1 MESILDCT
9 GHELKV
15 PNIVRSDG
23 VYLFDADGKRY
34 VDLESGVW
42 CTALGHKNRRI
53 NGVIKDQVDRI
64 IHVGFCYSSE
74 IVDKAAKSLLTI
86 GNFNNGKCVFLS
98 SGSEAIE
105 ILRQISRVLSVKEQK
120 TLTHP

>member
-23 VYLFDADGKRY
+23 VYLLDADGKRY

-42 CTALGHKNRRI
+42 CTALGHK
-53 NGVIKDQVDRI
+53 
-64 IHVGFCYSSE
+64 
-74 IVDKAAKSLLTI
+74 KSK
-86 GNFNNGKCVFLS
+86 N
-98 SGSEAIE
+98 
-105 ILRQISRVLSVKEQK
+105 
-120 TLTHP
+120 